1 MLKERLD
8 NIACISTGSF
18 IIKFLI
24 YLEYEKKYSSHTI
37 IAYREDILSFFD
49 FLFTN
54 ENKKIISIDR
64 LETLTLTDFRL
75 WLTTKLDKIDN
86 RSRAR
91 KISSLRS
98 LFNFLNRNNLLK
110 NNEITKIKTPK
121 ISKLLPKPVSI
132 ENIKLIINEI
142 KQLQRSN
149 WENERDIAITLLLYG
164 CGLRISEALSINKN
178 NLTNGEFIK
187 IDGKGKKQRMVP
199 IISVVSE
206 QISIY
211 LTICPFDIKNTQKIF
226 RTTKNQDY
234 YPLAF
239 QNLILKL
246 RRKFNLSENI
256 TPHSFRHSFASH
268 LLEEGAD
275 IRSIQML
282 LGHEMLGTTEI
293 YTKITKDNLISNHQK
308 FFDR

>member
-1 MLKERLD
+1 MLEERLD
-8 NIACISTGSF
+8 NIVCNATANF
-18 IIKFLI
+18 IIKFLN
-24 YLEYEKKYSSHTI
+24 YLEYEKKYSPHTI
-37 IAYREDILSFFD
+37 IAYREDIFSFFN
-49 FLFTN
+49 FLSD
-54 ENKKIISIDR
+54 NKNIISVDR
-64 LETLTLTDFRL
+64 LEKLTLTDFRL
-75 WLTTKLDKIDN
+75 WLTKKLDKLDN

-121 ISKLLPKPVSI
+121 ISKLLPKPIAV

-142 KQLQRSN
+142 KQLKRNS
-149 WENERDIAITLLLYG
+149 WENERDVAITLLLYG

-178 NLTNGEFIK
+178 SIANGEFIK
-187 IDGKGKKQRMVP
+187 IDGKGKKQRIVP
-199 IISVVSE
+199 MISAVSE

-211 LTICPFDIKNTQKIF
+211 LAICPFDIKNTQKIF
-226 RTTKNQDY
+226 RTIKNQDY

-239 QNLILKL
+239 QNLILNL

-293 YTKITKDNLISNHQK
+293 YTKITKNNLISNHQR

>member
-1 MLKERLD
+1 MLEERLG
-8 NIACISTGSF
+8 NKVCNATANF
-18 IIKFLI
+18 IIKFLN
-24 YLEYEKKYSSHTI
+24 YLEYEKKYSPHTI
-37 IAYREDILSFFD
+37 IAYREDIFSFFN
-49 FLFTN
+49 FLSD
-54 ENKKIISIDR
+54 NKNIISVDR
-64 LETLTLTDFRL
+64 LEKLTLTDFRL
-75 WLTTKLDKIDN
+75 WLTKKLDKLDN

-121 ISKLLPKPVSI
+121 ISKLLPKPIAV

-142 KQLQRSN
+142 KQLKRNS
-149 WENERDIAITLLLYG
+149 WENERDVAITLLLYG

-178 NLTNGEFIK
+178 SIANGEFIK
-187 IDGKGKKQRMVP
+187 IDGKGKKQRIVP
-199 IISVVSE
+199 MISAVSE

-211 LTICPFDIKNTQKIF
+211 LAICPFDIKNTQKIF
-226 RTTKNQDY
+226 RTIKNQDY

-239 QNLILKL
+239 QNLILNL

-293 YTKITKDNLISNHQK
+293 YTKITKNNLISNHQR

>member
-1 MLKERLD
+1 MLEERLG
-8 NIACISTGSF
+8 NIVCNATANF
-18 IIKFLI
+18 IIKFLN
-24 YLEYEKKYSSHTI
+24 YLEYEKKYSPHTI
-37 IAYREDILSFFD
+37 IAYREDIFSFFSSLSD
-49 FLFTN
+49 N
-54 ENKKIISIDR
+54 ENKNIISVDM
-64 LETLTLTDFRL
+64 LEKLTLTDFRL
-75 WLTTKLDKIDN
+75 WLTKKLDKLDN

-121 ISKLLPKPVSI
+121 ISKLLPKPIAV

-142 KQLQRSN
+142 KQLKRNS
-149 WENERDIAITLLLYG
+149 WENERDVAITLLLYG

-178 NLTNGEFIK
+178 SIANGEFIK
-187 IDGKGKKQRMVP
+187 IDGKGKKQRIVP
-199 IISVVSE
+199 MISAVSE

-211 LTICPFDIKNTQKIF
+211 LAICPFDIKNTQKIF
-226 RTTKNQDY
+226 RTIKNQDY

-239 QNLILKL
+239 QNLILNL

-293 YTKITKDNLISNHQK
+293 YTKITKNNLISNHQR